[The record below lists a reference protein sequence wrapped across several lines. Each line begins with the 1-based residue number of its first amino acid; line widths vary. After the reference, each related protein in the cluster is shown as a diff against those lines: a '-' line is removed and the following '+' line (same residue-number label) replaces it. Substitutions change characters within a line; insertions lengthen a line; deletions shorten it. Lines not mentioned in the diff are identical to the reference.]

1 LHNANVKFQEEKQM
15 LNFMLYVIVTWFLI
29 KFAINLFA
37 AIYIVVISAK
47 KNKHKYTPTNKD
59 IRAKENGVYAY

>member
-1 LHNANVKFQEEKQM
+1 M